1 MEVFR
6 LLLSLELAFNQLL
19 VSMLEVKE
27 SQPGYAVST
36 AARRDSIDAKAGGDG
51 RRKQGALVMR
61 EREKKK

>member
-1 MEVFR
+1 
-6 LLLSLELAFNQLL
+6 
-19 VSMLEVKE
+19 MLEVKE

-51 RRKQGALVMR
+51 RRKQGALVR